1 MKRII
6 MATLDYT
13 SHGTLVKV
21 YIRIN
26 VMQHA
31 NRIKDK
37 NDMIVPGD
45 AEQDLQ
51 NNC

>member
-1 MKRII
+1 
-6 MATLDYT
+6 MATQDYT

-21 YIRIN
+21 YICIS
-26 VMQHA
+26 VMQCA

-37 NDMIVPGD
+37 NDMIDPGD
-45 AEQDLQ
+45 AKQGLQ